1 MALDWAD
8 AACALENSS
17 RQASSH
23 VHATDSRRWATSP
36 VVACD
41 VRFLARLFLNGVALL
56 VASWFVPGLHIAT
69 PLAALVAGVF
79 LGLVNALV
87 RPVLL
92 LLTLP
97 LTLLTLGLFIFVI
110 NSACLGLTAYLVN
123 GFSVDGFSSAFLG
136 ALVVSVVS
144 WILNGLFVPADKP

>member
-1 MALDWAD
+1 M
-8 AACALENSS
+8 
-17 RQASSH
+17 
-23 VHATDSRRWATSP
+23 
-36 VVACD
+36 VACG

-56 VASWFVPGLHIAT
+56 VASWFVPGFHITT
-69 PLAALVAGVF
+69 PAAALVAGVF

-110 NSACLGLTAYLVN
+110 NSACLALTAYLVN
-123 GFSVDGFSSAFLG
+123 GFSIDGFGAAFVG

-144 WILNGLFVPADKP
+144 WILNGLFIPADTH